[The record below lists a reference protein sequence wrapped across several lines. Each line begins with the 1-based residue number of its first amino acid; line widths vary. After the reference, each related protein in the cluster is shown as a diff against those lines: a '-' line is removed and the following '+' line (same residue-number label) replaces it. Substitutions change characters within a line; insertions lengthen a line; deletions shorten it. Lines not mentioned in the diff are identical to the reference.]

1 MSGKTVDG
9 QRVLTL
15 GRGACGGVRVARASV
30 LTVRSGRAWVTI
42 ERDAAD
48 YWLAPGEAVPL
59 AAGERVWI
67 GGWDDAV
74 CCELAPLVPV
84 VPVVPLVPLRRRA
97 ALSRLAPPADRPR
110 PTLGARLRRWL
121 KSPMRAGS

>member
-1 MSGKTVDG
+1 MSGDTADTW
-9 QRVLTL
+9 VLEAA
-15 GRGACGGVRVARASV
+15 RGACVRVRAARWSV
-30 LTVRSGRAWVTI
+30 LTVRSGYAWITV

-84 VPVVPLVPLRRRA
+84 MRPVPLPALA
-97 ALSRLAPPADRPR
+97 ARFKRWLKLP
-110 PTLGARLRRWL
+110 LGAR
-121 KSPMRAGS
+121 S